1 MALPKLNVPKYKLK
15 LPSDGR
21 TVNYRPFLVKEEKLL
36 LLATET
42 GEQADLMSA
51 IKTIITDCTDIKDL
65 DSLATFDIEYVF
77 LQIRGKSVGESVE
90 ISVTCPCLLYTSPSP
105 RD

>member
-42 GEQADLMSA
+42 GEQEEIIGA
-51 IKTIITDCTDIKDL
+51 IKNIIT
-65 DSLATFDIEYVF
+65 
-77 LQIRGKSVGESVE
+77 Q
-90 ISVTCPCLLYTSPSP
+90 
-105 RD
+105 

>member
-1 MALPKLNVPKYKLK
+1 MALPKLNVPTYKLK

-42 GEQADLMSA
+42 GQQEDIVRA
-51 IKTIITDCTDIKDL
+51 IKEIII
-65 DSLATFDIEYVF
+65 A
-77 LQIRGKSVGESVE
+77 
-90 ISVTCPCLLYTSPSP
+90 
-105 RD
+105 

>member
-51 IKTIITDCTDIKDL
+51 IKTIIT
-65 DSLATFDIEYVF
+65 E
-77 LQIRGKSVGESVE
+77 
-90 ISVTCPCLLYTSPSP
+90 
-105 RD
+105 